1 MTALSSVRTPAWATT
16 VLADRRVSSTPR
28 GPAHETTRR
37 LIAGSLGGLLILVVA
52 GYFIGSQLAERQV
65 LTDARRFSAL
75 LANGVVGPR
84 LTPDLIAGDPRAVA
98 ELDGVVRGRLMPRT
112 SLRRV
117 KVWSADGRIL
127 YSDERREIG
136 HVFALTGAQRQL
148 LRTGGSVAEVSDL
161 SRGEDVLER
170 RLEPRLVETYTA
182 VRSDS
187 GQRLLFETYMSYA
200 QIREQR
206 EAVFTMLSLLAAAG
220 IVLFAGFQVAL
231 GRINLRWV
239 RRQQAALDERSK
251 VVSDRARQRLARD
264 LHDGPV
270 QDLVG
275 ASYLVDGALQSMRS
289 GQVPQAEQLLV
300 GATESVR
307 GSISSLR
314 SVMVDV
320 YPRTLHD
327 RGLRAA
333 LDDLAQSLRARGLD
347 VEVAVLGEENLS
359 SATGEALY
367 RAAQEAVRNVLHHAH
382 ATAVRILVDATP
394 LQGDYAVL
402 RVIDNGVGMPP
413 GISES
418 PDGHLGLSSL
428 MDIAEERRGYL
439 QTSSAPGE
447 GTQLTM
453 ELPL

>member
-1 MTALSSVRTPAWATT
+1 MTALSSVRTPAWVTT
-16 VLADRRVSSTPR
+16 VLVDRRVSSTPR

-52 GYFIGSQLAERQV
+52 GYLIGSQLAERQV
-65 LTDARRFSAL
+65 LTDGRRFSAL
-75 LANGVVGPR
+75 LANGVVGPQV
-84 LTPDLIAGDPRAVA
+84 TPGLLAGDPKAVA
-98 ELDGVVRGRLMPRT
+98 ELDRVVHDRLLPQT
-112 SLRRV
+112 SLRRI
-117 KVWSADGRIL
+117 KVWSSAGRIL

-136 HVFALTGAQRQL
+136 KVYPLTGVQRQL
-148 LRTGGSVAEVSDL
+148 LRTGGTVAEVSDL
-161 SRGEDVLER
+161 TRAEDLFER
-170 RLEPRLVETYTA
+170 RLEPRLVETYTG
-182 VRSDS
+182 VRSDD

-220 IVLFAGFQVAL
+220 VALFAGFQVAL
-231 GRINLRWV
+231 GRLNLRWV
-239 RRQQAALDERSK
+239 RRQERAIEERSRM
-251 VVSDRARQRLARD
+251 VSDRARQRLARD

-347 VEVAVLGEENLS
+347 VEVAVVGEGNLS
-359 SATGEALY
+359 GPTSEALY

-394 LQGDYAVL
+394 RQGDYAVL

-418 PDGHLGLSSL
+418 PDGHLGLTSL
-428 MDIAEERRGYL
+428 MDIAEERRGRL
-439 QTSSAPGE
+439 ETSSAPGE

>member
-1 MTALSSVRTPAWATT
+1 MTALSSVRSPEWATT

-37 LIAGSLGGLLILVVA
+37 LIAGSLGALLILVVA
-52 GYFIGSQLAERQV
+52 GYFIGSELAERQV

-84 LTPDLIAGDPRAVA
+84 LTPGLLAGDPRAVA
-98 ELDGVVRGRLMPRT
+98 ELDSVVRHRLMPRT

-117 KVWSADGRIL
+117 KVWSSEGRIL
-127 YSDERREIG
+127 YSDDRREIG
-136 HVFALTGAQRQL
+136 RVFALTDTQRQI
-148 LRTGGSVAEVSDL
+148 LRTGGALAEVSDL
-161 SRGEDVLER
+161 TRDEDVLER
-170 RLEPRLVETYTA
+170 RLEPQLLETYTA
-182 VRSDS
+182 VRSDD
-187 GQRLLFETYMSYA
+187 GEPVLFETYMSYA
-200 QIREQR
+200 QLREQR

-220 IVLFAGFQVAL
+220 VVLFAGFQVAL

-239 RRQQAALDERSK
+239 RRQQQALEERSK

-275 ASYLVDGALQSMRS
+275 ASYLVDGALQSMKA
-289 GQVPQAEQLLV
+289 GQIPQAEQLLA

-307 GSISSLR
+307 GSIQSLR
-314 SVMVDV
+314 SVMVEV

-347 VEVAVLGEENLS
+347 VEVAVLGQEKLS
-359 SATGEALY
+359 SGTSEALY

-382 ATAVRILVDATP
+382 AMAVRILVDAQDP
-394 LQGDYAVL
+394 YAVL
-402 RVIDNGVGMPP
+402 QVIDDGVGMPP

-418 PDGHLGLSSL
+418 PEGHLGLTSL
-428 MDIAEERRGYL
+428 MDIAVEGSGYL
-439 QTSSAPGE
+439 ETSSAPEE
-447 GTQLTM
+447 GTQLRM